1 MSIDSLIQSFG
12 LPALF
17 LGGLVEGDGAGL
29 VGGALAHRGA
39 FPVLAAWAALSLGA
53 LVADQAWF
61 ALARFHRDSPRLTRL
76 IARPAA
82 QRFLALAER
91 RPALAS
97 MAFRFL
103 FGLRTLGPIALGL
116 SQVPARIFIPCNVIA
131 VALWGALFT
140 ALGYGAGQVLHRL
153 FGRLAPGAHLG
164 LVLGL
169 TAVALGIVAL
179 VHHLRGRRRPRH

>member
-1 MSIDSLIQSFG
+1 MSVESLIQSFG

-39 FPVLAAWAALSLGA
+39 FPVCAAWAALSLGA
-53 LVADQAWF
+53 LLADQAWF
-61 ALARFHRDSPRLTRL
+61 ALARSHRDSPRLARL
-76 IARPAA
+76 VARPAA
-82 QRFLALAER
+82 QRFLGLADR

-97 MAFRFL
+97 LAFRFV
-103 FGLRTLGPIALGL
+103 FGLRTLGPVALGL

-131 VALWGALFT
+131 VAIWGALFT
-140 ALGYGAGQVLHRL
+140 ALGYGAGQILHRI
-153 FGRLAPGAHLG
+153 FGRLAPGVHLG

-169 TAVALGIVAL
+169 VAAALVIVAL
-179 VHHLRGRRRPRH
+179 VHHLRSRRLPPG